1 MSKVIRVGF
10 GVGNGNGHGRPQDTR
25 FRRSKLGPKGWGT
38 PFCQEIKVK
47 VKKHTVDS
55 TRALCRFSLLASAR
69 CVIFLISIFC
79 SFFFVSFL
87 LLFICPPLGTCIRL
101 GIERLVDS
109 TRSKGRP

>member
-47 VKKHTVDS
+47 VKMHTVDS

-69 CVIFLISIFC
+69 CFIFHFYFL
-79 SFFFVSFL
+79 FFFLCQF
-87 LLFICPPLGTCIRL
+87 P
-101 GIERLVDS
+101 S
-109 TRSKGRP
+109 TFHLSPTGYMH